1 MSSECVLAEQRRS
14 WKSTRCKRVQGMR
27 TARNDRW
34 NVVEGCSSLR
44 AARAYSGLPDSTGSP
59 WTRVSTPTR
68 CPFVPLSFVSSSFTL
83 FISAIIPLSTV
94 YFRGYNSLSF
104 LCCSH
109 FSRFIYFPAHFRRSA
124 SMDGWPEPQ
133 TTMEIME
140 MIFMKLFGTMS
151 HGVY

>member
-1 MSSECVLAEQRRS
+1 MNASLQNNDDLERAPDASESTGWVPHWMIDGMSSKA
-14 WKSTRCKRVQGMR
+14 
-27 TARNDRW
+27 
-34 NVVEGCSSLR
+34 
-44 AARAYSGLPDSTGSP
+44 AARCVPHVHTGGLPDSTGSS

-68 CPFVPLSFVSSSFTL
+68 CPFVPLSFVSFSFTL
-83 FISAIIPLSTV
+83 FINAIISLSTV

-109 FSRFIYFPAHFRRSA
+109 FSRFIYFPTHFRRSA

-140 MIFMKLFGTMS
+140 MIFRKLFGTMS
-151 HGVY
+151 HGFY